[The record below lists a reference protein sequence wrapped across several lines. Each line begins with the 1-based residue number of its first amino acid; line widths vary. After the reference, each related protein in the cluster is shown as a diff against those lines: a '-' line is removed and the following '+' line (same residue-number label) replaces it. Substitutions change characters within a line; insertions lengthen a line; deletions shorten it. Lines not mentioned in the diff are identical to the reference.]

1 MVAHFVSVV
10 VIVKQLASGGFRGL
24 RTRSDDVITL
34 RRRRRHAWE
43 CRATGSCR
51 RLHACAID
59 QLPATAAAGPSN
71 EATQRNPG
79 CQLWGQ
85 EVKGQRSEIR
95 SGVMQMKRRNE
106 DGMRARRLPTR
117 WPACERKFVPLGCLF
132 FGHLLPLR
140 IKQCI
145 VN

>member
-1 MVAHFVSVV
+1 MPGNAVP
-10 VIVKQLASGGFRGL
+10 
-24 RTRSDDVITL
+24 
-34 RRRRRHAWE
+34 
-43 CRATGSCR
+43 TGSCR

-71 EATQRNPG
+71 EATQRNTG

-106 DGMRARRLPTR
+106 DGMRARRRVNGNLS
-117 WPACERKFVPLGCLF
+117 PLAVCFSGTCF
-132 FGHLLPLR
+132 RFE
-140 IKQCI
+140 
-145 VN
+145 